1 MPLPKPSS
9 HLNWTDGAPAKVTEP
24 TVGKK
29 LLGWIASERPPFQFM
44 NWLFFR
50 TDEWLKYFE
59 SVTDVGLA
67 AQYNAI
73 VKSSGGTH
81 TSLAAALADIAVPA
95 FGRIYV
101 ASNESISTPVQVTKN
116 GVRIEF
122 APGVTFTKAAASQQ
136 AIQVSANDVRIE
148 GGKFVGFNG
157 GSDRGILIDAGSL
170 RTRIQNCNF
179 ANCTTDI
186 DDLEAATGVFT
197 ANITE

>member
-9 HLNWTDGAPAKVTEP
+9 HIDWTDGNASKVTEP

-29 LLGWIASERPPFQFM
+29 LLGWIASERPAFQFM

-50 TDEWLKYFE
+50 IDEWIKYFE

-95 FGRIYV
+95 YSRIYV
-101 ASNESISTPVQVTKN
+101 ASNESISIPVQVTKN

-122 APGVTFTKAAASQQ
+122 APGVTFTKAAAAAR
-136 AIQVSANDVRIE
+136 AIQVSADDVRIE
-148 GGKFVGFNG
+148 NGRFVGFNG
-157 GSDRGILIDAGSL
+157 VGESGILIDAGSS
-170 RTRIQNCNF
+170 RTRILNNNF
-179 ANCTTDI
+179 AACTTDI
-186 DDLEAATGVFT
+186 DDLEGATGVFSG
-197 ANITE
+197 NITE